1 MTLFSLC
8 KNTDKTVDDEGV
20 SRQTGEYID
29 DAYLL
34 AMFRH
39 IPNMALLYHFDRV
52 FMILEISISEFTCRL
67 LSNAFTT

>member
-39 IPNMALLYHFDRV
+39 IPNTYATHPYSWPYLIF
-52 FMILEISISEFTCRL
+52 C
-67 LSNAFTT
+67 